1 MTARARFEVDIP
13 ADAMQAFAGLSGD
26 WNALHTDPAYAAGT
40 VYGACVL
47 HGAYS
52 AGLVSR
58 MAGMHLPGEACLLHG
73 IQLRFNSPIIPPV
86 RVVVDG
92 TTIRDNGEHGR
103 VEVAISDAVSGARYV
118 DASYDFGRH
127 LRAGERPDVVTPVA
141 SSADVVPRVLVT
153 GARGAL
159 GRQVL
164 NALGARGLGVSR
176 TVYPGMLHAPDP
188 DAIDDLTEG
197 QQIDAI
203 VHCAWPRPD
212 SGRLLSS
219 REAGAAVDHHVAGPL
234 RQMLALARLLAR
246 VGTPGA
252 MLVLI
257 GSTAMDPGR
266 HNYRMPLYTLGKS
279 LVPQLARILAVELA
293 STGQRCAAIVYD
305 VLDGGMNEG
314 LTPRARLAHQDRLPS
329 GRIPTVEDAAD
340 QIVWLLG
347 NRSVLVS
354 GATIELTA
362 GAIP

>member
-13 ADAMQAFAGLSGD
+13 ADAMQAFARLSGD
-26 WNALHTDPAYAAGT
+26 RNALHTDPAYAAGT

-103 VEVAISDAVSGARYV
+103 VEVAISDAASGARYV

-127 LRAGERPDVVTPVA
+127 SRAGERPDVATPDASVA
-141 SSADVVPRVLVT
+141 KEARVLVT

-176 TVYPGMLHAPDP
+176 SDHPGMLYAPDP
-188 DAIDDLTEG
+188 DAIAELTDG
-197 QQIDAI
+197 QRFDAI

-212 SGRLLSS
+212 SSRLLSS
-219 REAGAAVDHHVAGPL
+219 REAAAAVDYHVASPL

-252 MLVLI
+252 ILVLI

-347 NRSVLVS
+347 NRGALVS